1 MRRSTLSGLF
11 GFFALLLA
19 LTADLSAANQEPPF
33 KLETGWLPEHE
44 TFLIW
49 YAKQKGWDKQEGLDI
64 VLNRFDSG
72 KDLIGNADKWV
83 IGACGA
89 FPILTSPY
97 PEQFTIFGV
106 GNDESLA
113 YAVMGRPDSPL
124 LDTKGA
130 NKGYPN
136 LYGKA
141 DDVRGKTIICPAS
154 SSAQYL
160 LTKWLAAYGL
170 TTEDV
175 RIQNTDAVPG
185 LQAFFEGE
193 GDAIVLWAPYSY
205 TGDEHGLKVAATS
218 RSVNAPQSVLL
229 MADKDFAA
237 AHPSQVASFLR
248 VYLRAVRMM
257 REESVATLAEDY
269 KTFFKEWAGKTMSD
283 AEVIKDIT
291 IHQVFL
297 LEDQLRMFNAEHSRS
312 DMQDWLASI
321 IRFHAGDA
329 YSQDK
334 TEELLGLVTG
344 AFLEKVERP
353 IPEYR

>member
-1 MRRSTLSGLF
+1 MRRSTLFGLF
-11 GFFALLLA
+11 SLFAFLLCI
-19 LTADLSAANQEPPF
+19 TGDLSAASQDPPF
-33 KLETGWLPEHE
+33 KIETGWLAEHE

-72 KDLIGNADKWV
+72 KELIDNSDKWA

-89 FPILTSPY
+89 FSILTSPN
-97 PEQFTIFGV
+97 PEKFAIIGV

-113 YAVMGRPDSPL
+113 NVVMVRPDSPL
-124 LDTKGA
+124 LNVQGA
-130 NKGYPN
+130 NEGYPN
-136 LYGKA
+136 LYGTA
-141 DDVRGKTIICPAS
+141 DEIRGKTIICPAS

-170 TTEDV
+170 TDADV
-175 RIQNTDAVPG
+175 RIQDTDALPG
-185 LQAFFEGE
+185 LQAFFDGE

-205 TGDEHGLKVAATS
+205 IGDEHGLKVAATS

-229 MADKDFAA
+229 MADKGFADA
-237 AHPSQVASFLR
+237 YPNQVASFLR

-297 LEDQLRMFNAEHSRS
+297 LDDQLRLFNNRHSSS
-312 DMQDWLASI
+312 DMQNWLADI

-334 TEELLGLVTG
+334 ADELIGLVTG
-344 AFLEKVERP
+344 TFLEKVERP

>member
-1 MRRSTLSGLF
+1 MRRSMLF
-11 GFFALLLA
+11 GLLGFFVSLLC
-19 LTADLSAANQEPPF
+19 LTAELSAAPQEPPF
-33 KLETGWLPEHE
+33 KIETGWLPEHE

-49 YAKQKGWDKQEGLDI
+49 YAKQKGWDGQEGLDI

-72 KDLIGNADKWV
+72 KELIDNADKWV

-89 FPILTSPY
+89 FSILTGPSP
-97 PEQFTIFGV
+97 ERFTVIGV

-113 YAVMGRPDSPL
+113 NVVMVRPDSPL
-124 LDTKGA
+124 LKAKGA
-130 NKGYPN
+130 NDGYPN

-141 DDVRGKTIICPAS
+141 DDIRGKSVICPAA

-170 TTEDV
+170 THREV
-175 RIQNTDAVPG
+175 RIQHTDAAPG
-185 LQAFFEGE
+185 LQAFFAGE

-218 RSVNAPQSVLL
+218 RSVNAPQPVLL
-229 MADKDFAA
+229 MADKQFAD
-237 AHPSQVASFLR
+237 AHPDQVASFLR

-257 REESVATLAEDY
+257 REESVAALAEDY
-269 KTFFKEWAGKTMSD
+269 KRFFRVWAGKTLSD

-297 LEDQLRMFNAEHSRS
+297 LDDQLRLFNAGHSRS
-312 DMQDWLASI
+312 DMQNWLAAM
-321 IRFHAGDA
+321 IRFHAGTA
-329 YSQDK
+329 YSQDNA
-334 TEELLGLVTG
+334 EELLGLVTD
-344 AFLEKVERP
+344 AFLKKVERP
-353 IPEYR
+353 VPEYR

>member
-1 MRRSTLSGLF
+1 MPYRAFRLSL
-11 GFFALLLA
+11 
-19 LTADLSAANQEPPF
+19 
-33 KLETGWLPEHE
+33 
-44 TFLIW
+44 
-49 YAKQKGWDKQEGLDI
+49 
-64 VLNRFDSG
+64 R
-72 KDLIGNADKWV
+72 
-83 IGACGA
+83 
-89 FPILTSPY
+89 
-97 PEQFTIFGV
+97 
-106 GNDESLA
+106 
-113 YAVMGRPDSPL
+113 
-124 LDTKGA
+124 
-130 NKGYPN
+130 
-136 LYGKA
+136 GKA
-141 DDVRGKTIICPAS
+141 THR
-154 SSAQYL
+154 
-160 LTKWLAAYGL
+160 
-170 TTEDV
+170 
-175 RIQNTDAVPG
+175 AVGPH
-185 LQAFFEGE
+185 
-193 GDAIVLWAPYSY
+193 SY

-291 IHQVFL
+291 ITRSSC
-297 LEDQLRMFNAEHSRS
+297 LRISSGCQRRTFPERHAG
-312 DMQDWLASI
+312 LARSI

>member
-1 MRRSTLSGLF
+1 MHRLLGGLCA
-11 GFFALLLA
+11 ALLFLA
-19 LTADLSAANQEPPF
+19 GLPQIGHTADPIPLKTA
-33 KLETGWLPEHE
+33 WLGEHE
-44 TFLIW
+44 AFAAW
-49 YAKQKGWDKQEGLDI
+49 YAKQKGWDLEEGFRLKM
-64 VLNRFDSG
+64 LSYDSG
-72 KDLIGNADKWV
+72 KQLMAGMNTAHWEIA
-83 IGACGA
+83 ACGA
-89 FPILTSPY
+89 IPALTASLDNQA
-97 PEQFTIFGV
+97 EIIAI

-113 YAVMGRPDSPL
+113 NVVMVRPDSPL
-124 LDTKGA
+124 LNTKGA

-170 TTEDV
+170 TAGDV
-175 RIQNTDAVPG
+175 RINNTDAAPG
-185 LQAFFEGE
+185 LQAFLRGE

-218 RSVNAPQSVLL
+218 RSANAPQSVLL
-229 MADKDFAA
+229 MADKDFAD

-297 LEDQLRMFNAEHSRS
+297 LEDQLRMFSAEHSRS

-321 IRFHAGDA
+321 IRFHARDA

>member
-1 MRRSTLSGLF
+1 MRRSTLFGLF
-11 GFFALLLA
+11 GFFVSLLCF
-19 LTADLSAANQEPPF
+19 TADLFAASQEPPF
-33 KLETGWLPEHE
+33 KIETGWLPEHE

-64 VLNRFDSG
+64 ILNRFDSG
-72 KDLIGNADKWV
+72 KELIDSTDKWD

-89 FPILTSPY
+89 FSILTSPA
-97 PEQFTIFGV
+97 PEKFAIIGI

-113 YAVMGRPDSPL
+113 NVVMVRPDSPL
-124 LDTKGA
+124 LRTKGI
-130 NKGYPN
+130 NDGYPN
-136 LYGKA
+136 LYGKP
-141 DDVRGKTIICPAS
+141 DDVRGKTIMCPAS

-160 LTKWLAAYGL
+160 LAKWLAAYGL
-170 TTEDV
+170 TAAEV
-175 RIQNTDAVPG
+175 HIRNTDEVPG
-185 LQAFFEGE
+185 LQAFFDGE

-205 TGDEHGLKVAATS
+205 IGDEHGLKVAATS

-229 MADKDFAA
+229 MADKSFAD
-237 AHPSQVASFLR
+237 AHPDQVASFLR

-257 REESVATLAEDY
+257 REESVATIAEDY
-269 KTFFKEWAGKTMSD
+269 KTFFREWAGKTMSD

-297 LEDQLRMFNAEHSRS
+297 LDDQLRLFNAEHSRS
-312 DMQDWLASI
+312 DMQNWLAAM
-321 IRFHAGDA
+321 IRFNAGDA

-334 TEELLGLVTG
+334 AEELLGLVTDT
-344 AFLEKVERP
+344 FLKKVERP

>member
-1 MRRSTLSGLF
+1 M
-11 GFFALLLA
+11 
-19 LTADLSAANQEPPF
+19 
-33 KLETGWLPEHE
+33 
-44 TFLIW
+44 
-49 YAKQKGWDKQEGLDI
+49 
-64 VLNRFDSG
+64 
-72 KDLIGNADKWV
+72 
-83 IGACGA
+83 
-89 FPILTSPY
+89 
-97 PEQFTIFGV
+97 
-106 GNDESLA
+106 
-113 YAVMGRPDSPL
+113 
-124 LDTKGA
+124 
-130 NKGYPN
+130 
-136 LYGKA
+136 
-141 DDVRGKTIICPAS
+141 
-154 SSAQYL
+154 
-160 LTKWLAAYGL
+160 
-170 TTEDV
+170 

-269 KTFFKEWAGKTMSD
+269 KPFFKEWAGKTMSD

-329 YSQDK
+329 YSRDK